1 MRLETEDGHFVADV
15 RPMIEG
21 GAGTLP
27 DDVVLWGLRVFRK
40 VLGERGVVWKETLPL
55 SVVTNDQD

>member
-1 MRLETEDGHFVADV
+1 MVAIRV
-15 RPMIEG
+15 IVAP
-21 GAGTLP
+21 
-27 DDVVLWGLRVFRK
+27 GLRVFRK